1 MTCATLPFLQPSH
14 RRRLHSPWVLQMTRR
29 KGFPSTRCGRL
40 RASGRCLCR
49 GQSART
55 ADPTNRLSPNNGPV
69 LRARLQPVCRA
80 GLTRCREISF
90 RSTLREG
97 YLLRSVFFLLVPF
110 LLDFLLLALFS
121 SNPPGALV
129 PAGFRSEP
137 RRPTRSEP
145 SPLPR
150 RSAC

>member
-1 MTCATLPFLQPSH
+1 MTCTTLPFSQPSR
-14 RRRLHSPWVLQMTRR
+14 RRRLHSPWVLQMTRH

-40 RASGRCLCR
+40 RAFCQSLSR

-55 ADPTNRLSPNNGPV
+55 ADRTNRLSPNNGPIP
-69 LRARLQPVCRA
+69 RARPQPVCRA

-110 LLDFLLLALFS
+110 LLDFLLLSLFS

-137 RRPTRSEP
+137 RRPTHSKP
-145 SPLPR
+145 SPLHR